1 MCEEPVRP
9 GMMTQSPAAC
19 NTRALRYPVCV
30 WSIDQIADFMA
41 ESVMAENLRLRA
53 EDAVAGVDA
62 LDETALHPVIA
73 SYFSRCG
80 LGVLREHHFPTPKR
94 ARPRN
99 SERER
104 CDLVLTHDPAGV
116 LIDPV
121 EVDRREHE
129 LAVTL
134 FAPVAEQA
142 AALAG
147 TASEDALWIELKVC
161 GQYEFVAGVPIA
173 NTAYTTGVVRGP
185 AVDIR
190 KLSREKA
197 IEFAAATLILFAQDE
212 PTARHDLQIAAHK
225 WLDQSLPI
233 REPIVRVV
241 PIDERIGNTV
251 AAVCMIPARCGGD
264 D

>member
-1 MCEEPVRP
+1 M
-9 GMMTQSPAAC
+9 
-19 NTRALRYPVCV
+19 
-30 WSIDQIADFMA
+30 WSIDQIADLLA
-41 ESVMAENLRLRA
+41 ESVSLENLRLRA

-62 LDETALHPVIA
+62 LDETALHPILA
-73 SYFSRCG
+73 SHLARSG
-80 LGVLREHHFPTPKR
+80 LGVIREHHFPTPKR

-104 CDLVLTHDPAGV
+104 CDLVLTHDPAGI

-121 EVDRREHE
+121 EVERREHE
-129 LAVTL
+129 LTGTL
-134 FAPVAEQA
+134 FAPVVEQA
-142 AALAG
+142 ASTAG
-147 TASEDALWIELKVC
+147 TPPEDALWIELKVC
-161 GQYEFVAGVPIA
+161 GQYEFIAGVPIP
-173 NTAYTTGVVRGP
+173 NTAYTTGVIRGP

-190 KLSREKA
+190 KLAREKA
-197 IEFAAATLILFAQDE
+197 IVFAVASLILFAQDE

-251 AAVCMIPARCGGD
+251 AAVCMIPVRCGGD